1 MDNKLK
7 AVIIIVLTA
16 IAILPMGVK
25 LMGQGQAATESSSPS
40 QNQSPDKS
48 NPAAANTGSSY
59 HRETPPQFVDDPAVI
74 GEWKSVDFVQKM
86 DDFKPGKQLWTGDL
100 YLKGMTFMAGGRT
113 GGPWQWSKGVL
124 FHPGDKSLGKYEIRE
139 LGGARYLFM
148 EWISGDVLIRGQEP
162 RYYVLKFV
170 S

>member
-25 LMGQGQAATESSSPS
+25 LMGQGQAATETSPPG
-40 QNQSPDKS
+40 QNQDNS
-48 NPAAANTGSSY
+48 NPAAANTSSPY
-59 HRETPPQFVDDPAVI
+59 HRETPPPFVDDPAVI

-124 FHPGDKSLGKYEIRE
+124 FHPGDKSLGKYEIKE

-148 EWISGDVLIRGQEP
+148 EWISGDVLIRGQAP
-162 RYYVLKFV
+162 RYYVLKFA